1 MACVRGAGGLLLL
14 LALACAGGGRWKT
27 ESATAPGADL
37 AAHASFGWL
46 AACPG
51 GEAPLSIAEA
61 NVRNAVRK
69 QLVAKGYREVEASP
83 DLRIG
88 LEIATQARER
98 TREPVRVGVDVGS
111 WGGNVGGSVGASVPV
126 GSEGVTTVAETRITI
141 RAVDPG
147 DARELWIG
155 SATGELREGLDASA
169 VDQAVAAALA
179 DFPARRR

>member
-1 MACVRGAGGLLLL
+1 LLLL
-14 LALACAGGGRWKT
+14 GLALGCASGARWRA
-27 ESATAPGADL
+27 ESTTAPGADL
-37 AAHASFGWL
+37 AAYASFGWL
-46 AACPG
+46 AAG
-51 GEAPLSIAEA
+51 DGQAGAGAAPLSIAEA
-61 NVRNAVRK
+61 NVRKAVRS
-69 QLVAKGYREVEASP
+69 QLVAKGYREVEVSP